1 MDETRAAQRRDALD
15 RYAVLHGAAAVG
27 LDRAA
32 RLARF
37 ISRSRFAAV
46 NILDDRLQYP
56 VAAVGGFPLGA
67 EPVQDSMC
75 IRVVEAGTQIY
86 TPDATADARFQDN
99 PFTTGPEPIRFYSAS
114 PLRVDTGAVVGTL
127 CVFDTEPLELDDEQL
142 ALLEDVAA
150 QVAQHL
156 ELHRSGRDLAHAAT
170 HDPLTELPNRTLLS
184 DRLAHAMTRRRRRA
198 GEPALALIDLDGFKR
213 VNDRLGH
220 QAGDEVL
227 VQTAERLRSCAR
239 AEDTVARFGGDE
251 FVVLYEQLPD
261 ESVDQLVDV
270 LHARLEQAF
279 VWPFSV
285 YDELVH
291 IKASVGV
298 VAAAPEELG
307 YELLGRADA
316 LMYRR
321 KMQQQARTPDT

>member
-1 MDETRAAQRRDALD
+1 MDEIRAAERREALG
-15 RYAVLHGAAAVG
+15 RYAVLDSAAAIG

-46 NILDDRLQYP
+46 HILDDRFQHR
-56 VAAVGGFPLGA
+56 VASAGGAPLGA
-67 EPVQDSMC
+67 GPVQDSMC
-75 IRVVEAGTQIY
+75 IRVVEAGIRIY
-86 TPDATADARFQDN
+86 TPDATLDGRFQDN
-99 PFTTGPEPIRFYSAS
+99 PFTTGPEPVRFYSSA

-127 CVFDTEPLELDDEQL
+127 CVFDIEPLELDEEQL

-156 ELHRSGRDLAHAAT
+156 ELHRSSRELAHAAT

-184 DRLAHAMTRRRRRA
+184 DRLARAMSRRRRRP
-198 GEPALALIDLDGFKR
+198 GEPALALIDLDGFKD

-227 VQTAERLRSCAR
+227 VQTAQRLRSSAR
-239 AEDTVARFGGDE
+239 DEDTVARLGGDE

-261 ESVDQLVDV
+261 EAVDQVV
-270 LHARLEQAF
+270 AALHERLEQVFAR
-279 VWPFSV
+279 PFSV
-285 YDELVH
+285 QGELVD
-291 IKASVGV
+291 IKASVGL
-298 VAAAPEELG
+298 VAAAPDELG
-307 YELLGRADA
+307 YELLGRADE

-321 KMQQQARTPDT
+321 KTQQQARTADT